1 MALCRGSAAVVID
14 PEATPT
20 PGLDW
25 RKLMSSEL
33 RRRFTATT
41 VIFAVLA
48 FVVVSPTWADNA
60 VFTGKVLE
68 SDPPAPKADVVIT
81 LVDPASEQTF
91 SSQKTGT
98 DGLFRVD
105 NAPAGSYRVVAETP
119 EGAYLA
125 ADAVDLSA
133 GQNRPVSLTLSGA
146 APNYQSTAGAGG
158 QQAQGGGLPTWAK
171 WVIVGGIVVIGA
183 AAVASVTDDDD
194 ETPASP

>member
-1 MALCRGSAAVVID
+1 
-14 PEATPT
+14 
-20 PGLDW
+20 
-25 RKLMSSEL
+25 MSSEL
-33 RRRFTATT
+33 RRRLTATT

-48 FVVVSPTWADNA
+48 FVVVSPTWADANA

-68 SDPPAPKADVVIT
+68 SDPPAPKAGVVIT
-81 LVDPASEQTF
+81 LVDPSSEKTFSSEQTG
-91 SSQKTGT
+91 S

-105 NAPAGSYRVVAETP
+105 NAPAGSYRVVAEAP

-125 ADAVDLSA
+125 ADAVDLSS
-133 GQNRPVSLTLSGA
+133 GENRPVSLTLNGA

-158 QQAQGGGLPTWAK
+158 QQSQGGGLPTWAK
-171 WVIVGGIVVIGA
+171 WVIVGGIVVIGV